1 MRSPSTIFLTAAV
14 CAALAARLSHAQQS
28 DSLLPQHLS
37 PIAIDQ
43 PRAFSPPPNAI
54 QARPIPT
61 PSTYQPQP
69 FASPAATNRQPP
81 VNVRL
86 TSAEETIA
94 SETSK
99 SPLRLA
105 PRSKNARS
113 TLVRPTAPTAT
124 SALGAVGGSLCA
136 VLGIFLV
143 VAWCTRRFTPA
154 GTALL
159 PKEAIESLGRAPLTA
174 RQQMQLIRVGNK
186 LLLVALSPTGTEP
199 LTEITDAAEVEHL
212 LSLCRRGQKGSSTEV
227 FRQTLAQL
235 ASEPAPRS
243 FVGVSTTN
251 SRGGR

>member
-86 TSAEETIA
+86 TSA

-105 PRSKNARS
+105 PRSQNARS
-113 TLVRPTAPTAT
+113 TLERPAAPTAT
-124 SALGAVGGSLCA
+124 SALVSVGGSLCA